1 MPRVPITE
9 DTIANEGDDLFPK
22 LELDDAGEV
31 ARLLVPEDAGYRE
44 YVHTIR
50 GPVFDNGVPVIKP
63 ADRQGGRDRYETY
76 FVGQRICLG
85 RPEVLA
91 ENKVDPERCP
101 ACEAAGRGIAQGMQP
116 ELRYAMPVIR
126 YACRNKNSSE
136 VRTGDA
142 AGGEVL
148 VWALTWRM
156 MRDLGKQF
164 TSIRDLYEIPEGQ
177 DVHLRLADIIIER
190 EPGGPMRVKFLPPAR
205 TAMRDEGVKRFIL
218 ALWGDQANRPTDA
231 QLRARCGR
239 EPDRGYMTQDVQS
252 AEREWRKVKRYE
264 DTGSTVAVP
273 ATAQVT
279 GQQDLSADLD
289 SLLTTDGG
297 GQAAPA
303 AATAAPASD
312 LSGLD
317 VFAPQA
323 AAATPANGAAVA
335 ADPLADTTAPAAAPA
350 APAAVAPAA
359 APAADDLAGL
369 GTAAPAAAKPAGDT
383 KSFDDVLGMLG

>member
-9 DTIANEGDDLFPK
+9 DTIAQEGDDLFPK
-22 LELDDAGEV
+22 LELDDAGEI
-31 ARLLVPEDAGYRE
+31 ARLLIPEDAGYRE

-50 GPVFDNGVPVIKP
+50 SPAFEHGVPIIKP

-91 ENKVDPERCP
+91 EHKVDPEFCP
-101 ACEAAGRGIAQGMQP
+101 ACEAAQRGIAQGMQP

-126 YACRNKNSSE
+126 YACRNKNSSDP
-136 VRTGDA
+136 RGGDA

-148 VWALTWRM
+148 VWSLTWRM

-164 TSIRDLYEIPEGQ
+164 ASIRDLLEIPEGTE
-177 DVHLRLADIIIER
+177 VHLRHADVIIER

-205 TAMRDEGVKRFIL
+205 SAMRDDGVKRFIL
-218 ALWGDQANRPTDA
+218 ALWGDKANHPTDA

-239 EPDRGYMTQDVQS
+239 EPDRGYMTQDVQT

-264 DTGSTVAVP
+264 DTGSTTAAP
-273 ATAQVT
+273 ATAQVA
-279 GQQDLSADLD
+279 GGGDLSADLD
-289 SLLTTDGG
+289 SLLTTTDA
-297 GQAAPA
+297 QAAPA
-303 AATAAPASD
+303 AATPAAD

-317 VFAPQA
+317 VFAPPATA
-323 AAATPANGAAVA
+323 AAPANGVAV
-335 ADPLADTTAPAAAPA
+335 DPLAAAPAPAAAAPA

-359 APAADDLAGL
+359 DDLSGLGAAPPAAVKDSGE
-369 GTAAPAAAKPAGDT
+369 T
-383 KSFDDVLGMLG
+383 KSFDDVLGMLN